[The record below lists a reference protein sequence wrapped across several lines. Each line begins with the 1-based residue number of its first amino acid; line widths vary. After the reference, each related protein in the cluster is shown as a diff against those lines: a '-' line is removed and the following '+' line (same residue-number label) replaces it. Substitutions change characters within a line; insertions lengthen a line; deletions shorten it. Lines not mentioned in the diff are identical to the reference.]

1 LDYPTETTS
10 ESITISGT
18 TEPDAKVFLRDS
30 EIENVNGSFKATVS
44 LSLGSNYFYF
54 AFQDKAGNKSKT
66 TIEIKRISI
75 TKIVLQIGKP
85 DMFVNGKVVPI
96 DAESKI
102 TPIIEGGRTLI
113 PIRAVV
119 ESLGG
124 YVSWDK
130 NEKKITLLL
139 DKNKVEMWVG
149 KNTALVNGK
158 ETYIDSFNPNIMPKI
173 INGRNVCTSPFCC

>member
-1 LDYPTETTS
+1 
-10 ESITISGT
+10 
-18 TEPDAKVFLRDS
+18 
-30 EIENVNGSFKATVS
+30 
-44 LSLGSNYFYF
+44 
-54 AFQDKAGNKSKT
+54 
-66 TIEIKRISI
+66 
-75 TKIVLQIGKP
+75 
-85 DMFVNGKVVPI
+85 MFVNGKVVPI

-130 NEKKITLLL
+130 TEKKITLLL

-173 INGRNVCTSPFCC
+173 INGRTFVPLRFVAESLGAQIDWDNKTQTIVITYTRR